1 MPYQEACEE
10 ASMLMVKSALDGKT
24 SVSVDD
30 ADAMILEMVSAET
43 AQGLGPDISVAEA
56 KAFFEKTYT
65 GYKVTVIKTV
75 SESSIKSWLMKGVP
89 VIIPASGKELQ
100 NPNFRNG
107 GPPYHMLVMKGY
119 LADGRWIVNDPGTRK
134 GADYLYGKQLL
145 LNAVHDWN
153 GGDVPRG
160 SSVAFVIE
168 AQ

>member
-1 MPYQEACEE
+1 
-10 ASMLMVKSALDGKT
+10 
-24 SVSVDD
+24 
-30 ADAMILEMVSAET
+30 
-43 AQGLGPDISVAEA
+43 
-56 KAFFEKTYT
+56 
-65 GYKVTVIKTV
+65 
-75 SESSIKSWLMKGVP
+75 MKGVP